1 MPKNVVII
9 PASGWTYFNN
19 SSSQTV
25 GQLIVDPITEEF
37 VISGTSLNLESSTL
51 INVGSGSGD
60 VYIGDGLTSTNI
72 IFEQNGSIKGNSS
85 PLQLTLGSTTDYVKI
100 STNGQFD
107 LLGIVSASTPS
118 NTLSYNPST
127 GRVTYSTISSSFTG
141 GTVSGATRFTGGLS
155 ANTIS
160 ATTIT
165 SIGGNIVTK
174 ISSGVDSSGNT
185 TAGAFT
191 VLSSVIIL
199 ANTFTTGDVVSFK
212 VRMRKSGTNGT
223 VNYRISANTTLNLTG
238 SQTIG
243 VFNAGAT
250 IVYGE
255 LGRTL
260 IIKGATSEVFNT
272 SITNVQSDV
281 TTSISSVSSVSVDWT
296 VDQYIMF
303 NINQSSALDTTNIS
317 YYSINKI

>member
-1 MPKNVVII
+1 MDVF
-9 PASGWTYFNN
+9 GN
-19 SSSQTV
+19 SR
-25 GQLIVDPITEEF
+25 
-37 VISGTSLNLESSTL
+37 ISGNLTVTGNTSLQS
-51 INVGSGSGD
+51 
-60 VYIGDGLTSTNI
+60 LTAT
-72 IFEQNGSIKGNSS
+72 
-85 PLQLTLGSTTDYVKI
+85 
-100 STNGQFD
+100 
-107 LLGIVSASTPS
+107 
-118 NTLSYNPST
+118 
-127 GRVTYSTISSSFTG
+127 TISATTYQNLPSFTFTG
-141 GTVSGATRFTGGLS
+141 GTVSGATNFTGGLS

-243 VFNAGAT
+243 VFNAGTT